1 MPIAN
6 ALSSVTSTHMR
17 THHHTAARP
26 WPGAGGVRPP
36 VNAPKNSTAAPM
48 PNTVSPLRATPGRSC
63 AVTGSRLFTFSPGT
77 ANTSTSASTSISSG
91 RKISEAR
98 KSAFVLP
105 SAPQTGHGQD
115 RHHERPRPAQREHR
129 LDEPLGPDAQRKR
142 TVEQK
147 PQRVDAQQHAPRDRP
162 ERAQRDLADALT
174 RPPAMQN
181 ALEDPREQQQ
191 RHQRRQ
197 RAQPSAAAGLR
208 GRLARHEM

>member
-1 MPIAN
+1 MVKNGWVSFAVSSAPRMPIVN

-26 WPGAGGVRPP
+26 RPGAAGVCPP

-98 KSAFVLP
+98 KSALVLP
-105 SAPQTGHGQD
+105 SAPQTAMVRIVTTNGHG
-115 RHHERPRPAQREHR
+115 R
-129 LDEPLGPDAQRKR
+129 LSGNTASMNRS
-142 TVEQK
+142 
-147 PQRVDAQQHAPRDRP
+147 APMRS
-162 ERAQRDLADALT
+162 A
-174 RPPAMQN
+174 N
-181 ALEDPREQQQ
+181 AL
-191 RHQRRQ
+191 
-197 RAQPSAAAGLR
+197 
-208 GRLARHEM
+208 